1 VLGREGLEVLL
12 VSKVEL
18 RSSLK
23 EAHELVLVGNHVLF
37 QKLNLVFGQLNLW
50 GSSFLHNLALTLFLL
65 LFLSFFLRFQRV
77 QELLDSFGILLDYFN
92 EDLEMKVRE
101 SFLGGHE
108 LYERAQSLETLVF
121 QGCGMLEKGLPAIS
135 LVDLQ

>member
-1 VLGREGLEVLL
+1 MLGREGLEVLL

-37 QKLNLVFGQLNLW
+37 QKLNMLSRQLNLW
-50 GSSFLHNLALTLFLL
+50 ECFLLNLALALFLL

>member
-1 VLGREGLEVLL
+1 VLGREGLKVLL

-37 QKLNLVFGQLNLW
+37 QKLNMLSRQLNLW

-65 LFLSFFLRFQRV
+65 LFLSLFLRFQLV
-77 QELLDSFGILLDYFN
+77 QVVLYSSGILLDYLN
-92 EDLEMKVRE
+92 EDLEMEVRE

-108 LYERAQSLETLVF
+108 LY
-121 QGCGMLEKGLPAIS
+121 
-135 LVDLQ
+135 